1 MNILLFCLIE
11 FLIAVILV
19 LLYYKFIEVRKIK
32 KYTKDNIPVDLK
44 LFIQTQKINVKK
56 ISYKKLMKIVA
67 ITNAIDIGLVLVVTN
82 VVDSMIL
89 KFVVAIPVIFI
100 VLIGSYKLVG
110 KVLKKKGMT
119 LDESWKNRKKMAKIL
134 GRKWNF

>member
-82 VVDSMIL
+82 IVDSMIL

-119 LDESWKNRKKMAKIL
+119 LDES
-134 GRKWNF
+134 